1 MKDEEESYSL
11 IEYQVIKDLDRT
23 NRFYIEGSKQTIKLF
38 LDLMEKHIVSHGIN
52 STFVD
57 LDRTRNN

>member
-1 MKDEEESYSL
+1 MKDDEESYSL
-11 IEYQVIKDLDRT
+11 IEYQVIRDLDQK
-23 NRFYIEGSKQTIKLF
+23 NMYYIEGTQQTIKLF

-57 LDRTRNN
+57 IDRTRNN

>member
-1 MKDEEESYSL
+1 MKDDEESYSL
-11 IEYQVIKDLDRT
+11 IEYQVIRDLDQK
-23 NRFYIEGSKQTIKLF
+23 NRYYIEGTQQTIKLF

-57 LDRTRNN
+57 IDRTRNN